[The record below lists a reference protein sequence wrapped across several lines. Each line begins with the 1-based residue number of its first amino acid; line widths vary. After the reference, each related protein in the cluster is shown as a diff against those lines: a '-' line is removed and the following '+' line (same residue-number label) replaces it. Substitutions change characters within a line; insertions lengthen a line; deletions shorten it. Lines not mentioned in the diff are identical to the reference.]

1 MVRRRTLDPEQAVE
15 HGPNV
20 ALRVP
25 RLALTDVK
33 EHNAGGALGFV
44 GVLNGESEPKAAL
57 EMESAN
63 DRSERAGESVCTEL
77 LRARVPTELVMNDP
91 IPSPFS
97 YELVY
102 KLAHRA
108 RGNNLELGHLRDVRQ
123 SSGPNASVGA
133 ADTRRPLAS
142 ERSPGP

>member
-20 ALRVP
+20 ALGVP

-33 EHNAGGALGFV
+33 DHDAGGALWFV
-44 GVLNGESEPKAAL
+44 GRLNGEGEPKIAL
-57 EMESAN
+57 EMDSAD
-63 DRSERAGESVCTEL
+63 DRSERARESVCTEL
-77 LRARVPTELVMNDP
+77 LRARVPTKLLIDGS

-102 KLAHRA
+102 QLAHRA
-108 RGNNLELGHLRDVRQ
+108 RGDHLELGHLRDVRQ

-133 ADTRRPLAS
+133 AETSRPLAS
-142 ERSPGP
+142 ERRPGP

>member
-1 MVRRRTLDPEQAVE
+1 MVRRRVLDTEQVVE
-15 HGPNV
+15 HGPDV

-25 RLALTDVK
+25 RLALADVK
-33 EHNAGGALGFV
+33 DHNAGGAVGFV
-44 GVLNGESEPKAAL
+44 GRLNGEGEPKAAL

-77 LRARVPTELVMNDP
+77 LRARVPTELVMNGP

-97 YELVY
+97 HELVY

-108 RGNNLELGHLRDVRQ
+108 RGNNLELGHV
-123 SSGPNASVGA
+123 
-133 ADTRRPLAS
+133 
-142 ERSPGP
+142 